1 MNRFKYPKQKFDPT
15 NRKNTDQSPDIIIVG
30 HTDHLCSVRVF
41 AVNARDKYPITHRI
55 GLLFGNDQKAKPYFS
70 WNESKKD
77 SINARPFLYS
87 HLKRSK
93 KHKIGLRFLVPQ
105 QKKKWARNACS
116 LRTPLIKKIQK
127 HFHLPV
133 WTKKIA
139 RHERRAILSA
149 APCRNWENI
158 KLIFT
163 SKKHI
168 TKKRTQRSFWLWVLI
183 WLG

>member
-55 GLLFGNDQKAKPYFS
+55 DLLFGNDQKVKPYFS

-77 SINARPFLYS
+77 SINARLFYS
-87 HLKRSK
+87 HLSRSGK
-93 KHKIGLRFLVPQ
+93 YKIDLRFSYLQ
-105 QKKKWARNACS
+105 QKEKRPERMFA
-116 LRTPLIKKIQK
+116 TPPANRKDTEP
-127 HFHLPV
+127 FSSPSMD
-133 WTKKIA
+133 KKIA

-149 APCRNWENI
+149 ASCHNWENI

>member
-41 AVNARDKYPITHRI
+41 AAKARDKYPITHRI
-55 GLLFGNDQKAKPYFS
+55 DLLFGNDQKVKPYFS

-105 QKKKWARNACS
+105 QKKKWARNVCS
-116 LRTPLIKKIQK
+116 LRPPLIEKIQN

-133 WTKKIA
+133 WTKKSHA
-139 RHERRAILSA
+139 MNGVRFCLRHLATIERISNWFSLQ
-149 APCRNWENI
+149 RN
-158 KLIFT
+158 T
-163 SKKHI
+163 
-168 TKKRTQRSFWLWVLI
+168 
-183 WLG
+183 